1 MSQVASFVQG
11 KSPAQIK
18 ATLKSF
24 SKEELAALKYRWEF
38 WARPNQLPP
47 KGPWRKW
54 LIRAGRGFGK
64 SRSASEWIRNQVETN
79 QARRIAFVGPTVK
92 DVREFM
98 IEGDSGILAISHPE
112 FMPTWQPSICRIT
125 WPNGAKATTFS
136 ADEPERLRGQNLD
149 AAWADELASW
159 RRPQAWDM
167 LMLGLRIGDNPRC
180 VVSTTP
186 KPLPHIKKLIADP
199 SCVESRGSTYDNRTN
214 LAVGFFEDIVS
225 LYEGTRIGRQ
235 ELHAEILDDNPG
247 ALWKRDWIEE
257 GRVQQAPDMLKVVV
271 SIDPAAKS
279 NEESDE
285 TGIVVV
291 GFGVD
296 GAWYIL
302 DDLSLRGTPDE
313 WGRAAATAFY
323 RHEADRVV
331 AEVNQGGEMV
341 EFTMATV
348 DPRIP
353 FDSIHASRAKRVR
366 AEPVSALSEQGRI
379 HHVGTFP
386 ILEDQLCEWD
396 PMDTRSPSPDRLDAM
411 VHGVTYMMVDKQAQ
425 DERYDAVQ
433 EFRIDT
439 SGMLD

>member
-1 MSQVASFVQG
+1 M
-11 KSPAQIK
+11 
-18 ATLKSF
+18 
-24 SKEELAALKYRWEF
+24 
-38 WARPNQLPP
+38 
-47 KGPWRKW
+47 
-54 LIRAGRGFGK
+54 
-64 SRSASEWIRNQVETN
+64 
-79 QARRIAFVGPTVK
+79 
-92 DVREFM
+92 
-98 IEGDSGILAISHPE
+98 
-112 FMPTWQPSICRIT
+112 
-125 WPNGAKATTFS
+125 
-136 ADEPERLRGQNLD
+136 
-149 AAWADELASW
+149 
-159 RRPQAWDM
+159 
-167 LMLGLRIGDNPRC
+167 
-180 VVSTTP
+180 
-186 KPLPHIKKLIADP
+186 
-199 SCVESRGSTYDNRTN
+199 
-214 LAVGFFEDIVS
+214 
-225 LYEGTRIGRQ
+225 
-235 ELHAEILDDNPG
+235 
-247 ALWKRDWIEE
+247 
-257 GRVQQAPDMLKVVV
+257 
-271 SIDPAAKS
+271 
-279 NEESDE
+279 
-285 TGIVVV
+285 VV